1 MSSPHETSETAC
13 SGWTPRRS
21 GVIGAGVMEVGLAAV
36 QGSETVTIDAFDRCV
51 VQRSSGV
58 TLRGTA

>member
-21 GVIGAGVMEVGLAAV
+21 GVIGAGSMGAGLGSML
-36 QGSETVTIDAFDRCV
+36 GSETVTIDAFDWCV